1 MKTNLKC
8 FLGLIL
14 TIAFFSPLKG
24 QEWVADTIS
33 VHFQCGDSLTKSVG
47 FSKVTDLRNVDPRF
61 ISVYEKKKWLF
72 FPVDQ
77 IVHTHLP
84 LSQGLL
90 DAFSYEKPGVYG
102 LDVHQFYIS
111 YSETYF
117 KRQLNLFST
126 LTVNSDNGQ
135 SSSPTGTF
143 YYEHSFEQKKKE
155 PLIDAYEQLLC
166 EWQKSFASD
175 MLSVGEGL
183 DELVPGSLYHFR
195 RGQQAVKRNFYI
207 ETEAFAGLNF
217 WGVDAAL
224 WFSEPEGMRSFT
236 RQLGVLRYVEHPTFR
251 AIAIGRNVRM
261 WHYRITQNWV
271 FTNKVAMLMGFNNWK
286 DMKTVAHKL
295 EEVLYFNLSFSQ
307 RINYNRFDQS
317 GLVFGLGF
325 MQDMHYVIYHN
336 PKLKIGA
343 TMNIAYKF

>member
-1 MKTNLKC
+1 MKTNLKPL
-8 FLGLIL
+8 LGLL
-14 TIAFFSPLKG
+14 LLIAFFSPLKG
-24 QEWVADTIS
+24 QEWVADTII
-33 VHFQCGDSLTKSVG
+33 VHYQCSDSLTKSFGLSEVA
-47 FSKVTDLRNVDPRF
+47 DLRNVEPRF

-90 DAFSYEKPGVYG
+90 DAFPNEKSGVYG

-111 YSETYF
+111 YSESFF

-126 LTVNSDNGQ
+126 LTISTENGQ

-155 PLIDAYEQLLC
+155 PLTDAYEQLLF
-166 EWQKSFASD
+166 EWQKRFVSD

-183 DELVPGSLYHFR
+183 DELVPGSMYHFR
-195 RGQQAVKRNFYI
+195 RGKPAVKRNFYV
-207 ETEAFAGLNF
+207 ETEVFAGARF
-217 WGVDAAL
+217 WGADAAL

-286 DMKTVAHKL
+286 DMDTVAHKF
-295 EEVLYFNLSFSQ
+295 EEVLYLNLSFSQ
-307 RINYNRFDQS
+307 GIKYNRFDKT
-317 GLVFGLGF
+317 GLVFGMGV
-325 MQDMHYVIYHN
+325 MQDMHYVIYHK